1 MDKTG
6 ASGASIASSTLAEGA
21 TKEILLHKISTLLR
35 RLNLQSKFITFRKYM
50 KSKTHA
56 DFLFEAATL
65 KRLKRTGWQIL
76 GENEESIAEHSYMV
90 AVISYLLAKEL
101 HADVGRVL
109 SLSLFHDF
117 SEVRVGDVYKLADC
131 YVRVDELAAAKDA
144 FAGSADPEELTGFFL
159 EYEKEMTKESKI
171 VHDADTLA
179 LCIEL
184 KQLVEKGNKHA
195 K

>member
-1 MDKTG
+1 MR
-6 ASGASIASSTLAEGA
+6 
-21 TKEILLHKISTLLR
+21 TK
-35 RLNLQSKFITFRKYM
+35 
-50 KSKTHA
+50 KTHA
-56 DFLFEAATL
+56 DFLYEAAAL

-76 GENEESIAEHSYMV
+76 GENEESVAEHSYMV
-90 AVISYLLAKEL
+90 AVISYLLAKQL

-131 YVRVDELAAAKDA
+131 YVKVDEMQAAKDS
-144 FAGSADPEELTGFFL
+144 FDGSPDSKELMKFFQ
-159 EYEKEMTKESKI
+159 EYEDEKTTESKI

-195 K
+195 RQWLEANKKVLRLPKSKKLYNEIVSTDSQAWWDTQRTQIHESFGK

>member
-1 MDKTG
+1 MQRK
-6 ASGASIASSTLAEGA
+6 
-21 TKEILLHKISTLLR
+21 KEINKR
-35 RLNLQSKFITFRKYM
+35 RIIGKNS
-50 KSKTHA
+50 A
-56 DFLFEAATL
+56 DFLYEAAVL

-76 GENEESIAEHSYMV
+76 GENEESVAEHSYMV
-90 AVISYLLAKEL
+90 AVISYVVAKQL

-131 YVRVDELAAAKDA
+131 YVNVDEMQAAKDA
-144 FAGSADPEELTGFFL
+144 FAGSPNPEELTGFFL
-159 EYEKEMTKESKI
+159 EYENEKTKESKI

-195 K
+195 KQWLKANKKALRLSESRKLYD

>member
-1 MDKTG
+1 MKKKT
-6 ASGASIASSTLAEGA
+6 
-21 TKEILLHKISTLLR
+21 
-35 RLNLQSKFITFRKYM
+35 Q
-50 KSKTHA
+50 A

-76 GENEESIAEHSYMV
+76 GDNEESVAEHSYMV
-90 AVISYLLAKEL
+90 AVISYVLAKEL
-101 HADVGRVL
+101 NADVGRVL

-131 YVRVDELAAAKDA
+131 YVSVDEMQAAKDA
-144 FAGSADPEELTGFFL
+144 FEGSPAPGELMEYFK
-159 EYEKEMTKESKI
+159 EYEDEKTTESKI

-195 K
+195 RQWLEANKKALWLPKSKALYDEIVSTNSQAWWDKQRNDIHAGFGKKS